1 MEKKLRIGNLFDFYG
16 QLLTDKQQ
24 EILELYC
31 SHDLS
36 FGEISEELGISR
48 QAVYDT
54 IKRSEKILDEYESK
68 LELIKRFHDREVIIR
83 HMIDQLET
91 ISVNMTEHFSIDK
104 IREAIETLKAESL
117 EMLE

>member
-1 MEKKLRIGNLFDFYG
+1 MEKKLKIGNLYEFYG

-48 QAVYDT
+48 QGVYDT
-54 IKRSEKILDEYESK
+54 IKRAEKILDEYESK
-68 LELIKRFHDREVIIR
+68 LELLKRFNNREVIIN
-83 HMIDQLET
+83 HMVSELDAISSKADQE
-91 ISVNMTEHFSIDK
+91 ISVDE
-104 IREAIETLKAESL
+104 LKQSLEQLRQEIL

>member
-1 MEKKLRIGNLFDFYG
+1 MEKKLKIGNLYEFYG

-31 SHDLS
+31 THDLS

-48 QAVYDT
+48 QGVYDT
-54 IKRSEKILDEYESK
+54 IKRAEKILDEYESK
-68 LELIKRFHDREVIIR
+68 LELLKRFNNREVIIN
-83 HMIDQLET
+83 HMVSELDAISSKADRE
-91 ISVNMTEHFSIDK
+91 ISVND
-104 IREAIETLKAESL
+104 LKQSLEQLRQEIL